1 MNHEMLSR
9 EHCAAE
15 LADIEYQINLESS
28 LLKRAMDN
36 KAATAAQKHASQ
48 MAKLK
53 SRRNLIRATL
63 EAMSP
68 RAPTNPDQVWAE
80 FLNEVLPNLAP
91 ARLEELRRRVT
102 EIIGEPLRLV
112 YDADAERARNG

>member
-1 MNHEMLSR
+1 MSDELKSV
-9 EHCAAE
+9 EHCDAE
-15 LADIEYQINLESS
+15 LARLDTQIALE
-28 LLKRAMDN
+28 LEMLR
-36 KAATAAQKHASQ
+36 TAISRNAFTASQ
-48 MAKLK
+48 KLSAQVAK
-53 SRRNLIRATL
+53 SQQQRNYV
-63 EAMSP
+63 EACRVALAP
-68 RAPTNPDQVWAE
+68 KAPTNPDQVWAE